1 MKMFEV
7 FLEFLIIVVFMYI
20 LMYLFIGK
28 ASGLFW
34 KFVLEGVL
42 TILIG
47 AFLLFVFMYLLIGF
61 QREKR

>member
-1 MKMFEV
+1 MFEV

-34 KFVLEGVL
+34 SFVIDGILA
-42 TILIG
+42 ILI
-47 AFLLFVFMYLLIGF
+47 IGF
-61 QREKR
+61 VSFIFVYLFIGF

>member
-1 MKMFEV
+1 MFEI

-34 KFVLEGVL
+34 SFVLEGIL
-42 TILIG
+42 AILIMG
-47 AFLLFVFMYLLIGF
+47 FISFIFLYLFIGF
-61 QREKR
+61 

>member
-1 MKMFEV
+1 MVEA

-34 KFVLEGVL
+34 DFVIGGIL
-42 TILIG
+42 TILIV
-47 AFLLFVFMYLLIGF
+47 AFLLFVMAYLVFGF
-61 QREKR
+61 